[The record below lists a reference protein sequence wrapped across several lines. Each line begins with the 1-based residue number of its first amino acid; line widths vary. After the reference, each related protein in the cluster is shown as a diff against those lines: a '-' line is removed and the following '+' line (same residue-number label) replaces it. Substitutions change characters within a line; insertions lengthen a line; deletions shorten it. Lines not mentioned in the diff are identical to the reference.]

1 MAVIILIPSIDSIP
15 LKPSFA
21 KRLVILTKIIIAVIV
36 TIAELKANNQVDIL
50 LDFQDN

>member
-1 MAVIILIPSIDSIP
+1 MAVIILIPFIDSIQ

-21 KRLVILTKIIIAVIV
+21 KRLAILTKIIAVIV
-36 TIAELKANNQVDIL
+36 TIVELKVNNQVDIL